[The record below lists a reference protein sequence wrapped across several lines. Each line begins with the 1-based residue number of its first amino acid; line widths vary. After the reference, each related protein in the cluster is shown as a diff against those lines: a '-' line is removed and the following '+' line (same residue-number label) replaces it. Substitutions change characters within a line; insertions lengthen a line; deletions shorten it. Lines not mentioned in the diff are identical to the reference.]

1 MEWER
6 ALASEPEVLGT
17 VFYITIQI
25 ALGLCELGNVE
36 SLRGVL
42 THL

>member
-6 ALASEPEVLGT
+6 THASEPEVLGT
-17 VFYITIQI
+17 VVYTAIQI
-25 ALGLCELGNVE
+25 ALGLCELGNAE